1 MFAAKESDTI
11 ITRASSGRPARCLHN
26 HFVEE
31 YRESGPQPFAWPFQ
45 ALAADDIYATA
56 QKQNNADYF
65 PLLAGQGV
73 GLLRKKQ
80 KQSAEEIIQELV
92 VKANQTLSKLK

>member
-1 MFAAKESDTI
+1 LWTKESDTV
-11 ITRASSGRPARCLHN
+11 ITRAFSGRPARGLRN
-26 HFVEE
+26 HFVED
-31 YRESGPQPFAWPFQ
+31 YRKSGPKPLTWPLQ

-73 GLLRKKQ
+73 GLLKGKQ
-80 KQSAEEIIQELV
+80 QQSAEEIIQELV
-92 VKANQTLSKLK
+92 AEANEALSKLK